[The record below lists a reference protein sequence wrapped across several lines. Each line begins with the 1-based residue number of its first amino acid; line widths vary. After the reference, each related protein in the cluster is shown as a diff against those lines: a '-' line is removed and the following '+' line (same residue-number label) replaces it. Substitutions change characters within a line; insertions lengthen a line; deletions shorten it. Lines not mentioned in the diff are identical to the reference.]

1 MEYTITG
8 SNDFSALTFDELQEL
23 LQLVQ
28 DTERE
33 LRAEV
38 GRRGAIAAIPARVE
52 ALVGQYLDATGR
64 ESGSEWVAPVGAHD
78 SYPEGWEVAH
88 SGKVWRSLVTGNV
101 WEPGD
106 LTIPTHAMLWEEV
119 VVEEPEEPEGPT
131 EPEEPTE
138 PETPSVQEWNGSS
151 VTYLSGDLVT
161 FNGAT
166 YRCITGHTSQAGWT
180 PAAVPALWA
189 VV

>member
-1 MEYTITG
+1 MEWDLTTA
-8 SNDFSALTFDELQEL
+8 SLEELHALRSAVIQEIDRRDIAERAARQIRDLTM
-23 LQLVQ
+23 
-28 DTERE
+28 
-33 LRAEV
+33 
-38 GRRGAIAAIPARVE
+38 RV
-52 ALVGQYLDATGR
+52 LDATGR
-64 ESGSEWVAPVGAHD
+64 ENGAEWVAPVGAHD
-78 SYPEGWEVAH
+78 SYPIGWEVAH